1 MPVVEET
8 LDTSIP
14 GLDSSLEELERLKP
28 KPQRKVPYARPVPQT
43 FQEEWEANKVR
54 KFLHFHVIFHSVV
67 PYFGKKEAS
76 DIPWKSELL
85 MFSYFT

>member
-43 FQEEWEANKVR
+43 FQEEWEANKV
-54 KFLHFHVIFHSVV
+54 KGLLNNSVGVLEIVDIFM
-67 PYFGKKEAS
+67 
-76 DIPWKSELL
+76 L
-85 MFSYFT
+85 FSIL